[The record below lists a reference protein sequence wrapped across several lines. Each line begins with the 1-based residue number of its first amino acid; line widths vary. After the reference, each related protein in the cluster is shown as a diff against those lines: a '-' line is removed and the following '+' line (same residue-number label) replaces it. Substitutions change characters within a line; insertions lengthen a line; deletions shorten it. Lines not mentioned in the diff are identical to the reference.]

1 MKYLTIMMFFLAV
14 TTIFAQNKGINLI
27 NKKSNDTTFI
37 KENKRIKIIT
47 IDRKCFAG
55 KFTVLN
61 DSTICIKDRNFSIET
76 ITKIKKAST
85 FSGILRTISISVG
98 TIFVA
103 GGVGLATSNSS
114 SAGNYG
120 GLAQVLG
127 VALFITGLPLVIV
140 PLTENKHQVKKWKYE
155 IVD

>member
-1 MKYLTIMMFFLAV
+1 MKHLTTLLFCLAV

-27 NKKSNDTTFI
+27 IKKSNDTTFI

-85 FSGILRTISISVG
+85 FSGILEQSQLVLVQYLLR
-98 TIFVA
+98 A
-103 GGVGLATSNSS
+103 
-114 SAGNYG
+114 
-120 GLAQVLG
+120 VLG
-127 VALFITGLPLVIV
+127 LQLVTVVRLVIM
-140 PLTENKHQVKKWKYE
+140 EA
-155 IVD
+155 